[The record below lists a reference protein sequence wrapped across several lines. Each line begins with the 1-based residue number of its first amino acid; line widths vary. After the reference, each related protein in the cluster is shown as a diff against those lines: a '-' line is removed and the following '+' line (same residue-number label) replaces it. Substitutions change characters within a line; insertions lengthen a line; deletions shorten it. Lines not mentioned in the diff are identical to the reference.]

1 MKRKPDTHTAIRRLH
16 DAAQDIV
23 QGFRGVSADVFK
35 TPQTNSEV
43 RIPILMQ
50 GTDMRVTIEAGPSV
64 VMRNAIELAAMKA
77 SDKPYREPDADA
89 KQEAVALLAI
99 YAMEVKDANA
109 CADGKWMD
117 AEDERHFVRI
127 VAAMKALEVAA

>member
-23 QGFRGVSADVFK
+23 QGFRNVSADVYK
-35 TPQTNSEV
+35 TPQHNAEV
-43 RIPILMQ
+43 RIPVLMQ

-64 VMRNAIELAAMKA
+64 VMRNAVENAAMKA
-77 SDKPYREPDADA
+77 SDKPYLAAGDEA
-89 KQEAVALLAI
+89 KQEAVAVLAV
-99 YAMEVKDANA
+99 YASEIKAA
-109 CADGKWMD
+109 SFDGEWMD
-117 AEDERHFVRI
+117 AEDERHFVRV

>member
-23 QGFRGVSADVFK
+23 QGFRNVSADVYK
-35 TPQTNSEV
+35 TPQHNAEV
-43 RIPILMQ
+43 RIPVLMQ

-64 VMRNAIELAAMKA
+64 VMRNAVENAAMKA
-77 SDKPYREPDADA
+77 SDKPYLAAGEEA
-89 KQEAVALLAI
+89 KQEAVAVLAV
-99 YAMEVKDANA
+99 YASEIKAA
-109 CADGKWMD
+109 SFDGEWMD
-117 AEDERHFVRI
+117 AEDERHFVRV

>member
-23 QGFRGVSADVFK
+23 QGFRNVSADVYK
-35 TPQTNSEV
+35 TPQHNPEV
-43 RIPILMQ
+43 RIPVLMQ

-64 VMRNAIELAAMKA
+64 VMRNAVENAAMKA
-77 SDKPYREPDADA
+77 SDKPYLAAGEEA
-89 KQEAVALLAI
+89 KQEAVAVLAV
-99 YAMEVKDANA
+99 YASEIKAA
-109 CADGKWMD
+109 SFDGEWMD
-117 AEDERHFVRI
+117 AEDERHFVRV